1 MTDRDLIISQIR
13 QRLEILYQ
21 EVARLETG
29 GGGTGTDNYNELEN
43 KPKINNITLSG
54 NKSGSD
60 LGLAS
65 TSDLSA
71 YLTSSDAAATYQTQA
86 GMSDYLTSSDAAS
99 TYQTQSGMSSYYT
112 KTEVDGEI
120 VGAINDL
127 DVPAV
132 GGSTKYITTISEAN
146 GLIDASAELPDSTPT
161 ASSTKLVQ
169 SGGVKTYVDN
179 AVSNKI
185 ILSDV
190 FGVGVSLS
198 GQTSLD
204 NLTPGNYY
212 ASDGTV
218 AAAVDAPYTRSG
230 FNLWVIATIS
240 STRKVQLLFPN
251 PYLGEYNTYNFFYM
265 RQNISNNWGDWT
277 VISNGLGLGG
287 VVKLQNGDNLND
299 CTTPGVYLCQTSSV
313 CQNLVSTSI
322 PFDGS
327 TARPYLAFKLVVEY
341 VNSENNIRQTII
353 PLDDTSSYYIRVR
366 MTGATG
372 TWKTWY

>member
-99 TYQTQSGMSSYYT
+99 TYQTQSGMSNYYT

-127 DVPAV
+127 DVSAV

-146 GLIDASAELPDSTPT
+146 GLIDATAASPDTVPT
-161 ASSTKLVQ
+161 TSSTKLIT
-169 SGGVKTYVDN
+169 SGGVKEYVDN
-179 AVSNKI
+179 
-185 ILSDV
+185 
-190 FGVGVSLS
+190 
-198 GQTSLD
+198 
-204 NLTPGNYY
+204 
-212 ASDGTV
+212 
-218 AAAVDAPYTRSG
+218 
-230 FNLWVIATIS
+230 
-240 STRKVQLLFPN
+240 
-251 PYLGEYNTYNFFYM
+251 
-265 RQNISNNWGDWT
+265 
-277 VISNGLGLGG
+277 
-287 VVKLQNGDNLND
+287 
-299 CTTPGVYLCQTSSV
+299 
-313 CQNLVSTSI
+313 
-322 PFDGS
+322 
-327 TARPYLAFKLVVEY
+327 
-341 VNSENNIRQTII
+341 
-353 PLDDTSSYYIRVR
+353 
-366 MTGATG
+366 
-372 TWKTWY
+372 